1 MPFKFNK
8 LVKYAVDKFIF
19 DEMICYSI
27 VYVDITIGGG
37 WDGRLHVATVYCSY
51 VYMKLFCL
59 FHINNY
65 IIVAN
70 S

>member
-8 LVKYAVDKFIF
+8 LVKNAVDKLF

-27 VYVDITIGGG
+27 VYMDLTIGGG

-51 VYMKLFCL
+51 LYMKLFCL

-65 IIVAN
+65 VIVAT

>member
-8 LVKYAVDKFIF
+8 LVKNAVDKFIF

-37 WDGRLHVATVYCSY
+37 WGGRLHVAI
-51 VYMKLFCL
+51 L
-59 FHINNY
+59 
-65 IIVAN
+65 
-70 S
+70 